1 MRKISR
7 LHKNKF
13 IVFVSSFI
21 FCSSCNHVY
30 DCPEYGYNN
39 GWLKMQS
46 TYNHTYELTFIENC
60 FANGSS
66 IVFYEN
72 GIIKEYGTMKNGE
85 KVNKWYH
92 YNEAGELVSI
102 TEH

>member
-1 MRKISR
+1 MRKNNCF
-7 LHKNKF
+7 HKIIF
-13 IVFVSSFI
+13 TVFVVSF
-21 FCSSCNHVY
+21 FLSCNHVY
-30 DCPEYGYNN
+30 DCPEHDYNN
-39 GWLKMQS
+39 GWLKRQS
-46 TYNHTYELTFIENC
+46 IYNHTYELTYIENC
-60 FANGSS
+60 FANGPS

-72 GIIKEYGTMKNGE
+72 GIIKEYGTIKNGK